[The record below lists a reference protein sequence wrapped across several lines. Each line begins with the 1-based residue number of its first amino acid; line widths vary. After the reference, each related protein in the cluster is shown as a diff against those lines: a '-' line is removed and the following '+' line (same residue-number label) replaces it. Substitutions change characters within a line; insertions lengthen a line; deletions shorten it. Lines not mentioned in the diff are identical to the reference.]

1 MFGDFKGHGFQV
13 EAMPLQHFQRL
24 SRPTLAMALLYV
36 WFAAGSSV
44 IKAYETW
51 LTAKTAVI

>member
-1 MFGDFKGHGFQV
+1 
-13 EAMPLQHFQRL
+13 
-24 SRPTLAMALLYV
+24 MALLYV